1 MQKSGLARVLFVMCC
16 ALSIGSASAARQPPA
31 ADRYMG
37 TWTGTWDGAGTG
49 AFELTLEKSGSG
61 APGGRVA
68 VKTDGGDYTADLRA
82 VAFDGPKMTAKYDFP
97 LDPSA
102 EVAVA
107 ASFEDRS
114 ANGTW
119 SLRPKGQGQDAEIA
133 GGTWTVTKK

>member
-1 MQKSGLARVLFVMCC
+1 MHTSGLASLLVVACC
-16 ALSIGSASAARQPPA
+16 AFGVGSLSAARQSSA

-37 TWTGTWDGAGTG
+37 TWTGTWDGSGTG
-49 AFELTLEKSGSG
+49 AFEMTLEKDGSG

-82 VAFDGPKMTAKYDFP
+82 MTFDGPKMTAKYDFP

-114 ANGTW
+114 AKGTW

-133 GGTWTVTKK
+133 GGTWTVAKK

>member
-1 MQKSGLARVLFVMCC
+1 MQKSGLAWLLFVMCC
-16 ALSIGSASAARQPPA
+16 ALGVGSASAARQSPS

-37 TWTGTWDGAGTG
+37 TWTGTWDGSGTG

-61 APGGRVA
+61 APAGRVA

-102 EVAVA
+102 EVTVA
-107 ASFEDRS
+107 ASFDDRS
-114 ANGTW
+114 AKGTW
-119 SLRPKGQGQDAEIA
+119 SLRPKGQDSEIA
-133 GGTWTVTKK
+133 GGTWTVTRK